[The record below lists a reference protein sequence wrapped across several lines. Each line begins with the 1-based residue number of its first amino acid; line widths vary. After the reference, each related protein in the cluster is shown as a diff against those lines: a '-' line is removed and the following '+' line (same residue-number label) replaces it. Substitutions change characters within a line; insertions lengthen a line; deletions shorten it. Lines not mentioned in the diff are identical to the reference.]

1 MKPNSLQNET
11 ETLTETEIAIAFTSV
26 VAAVAAKSLS
36 NNPNKR
42 GKTNVSRQSSNSR
55 RRKGTVKGPC
65 GVQAHGRREIWSAI
79 LHHQPR
85 REDCRDISLRGMA
98 ADRGEVG
105 EAFQLQSRQE
115 EFFDQDE
122 LLRASGRD
130 RRSGPLAD
138 PSDPTGS
145 SRDQGRSSCHG
156 TVDASGSAEEGS
168 YTHRGE
174 GAVHGRG

>member
-42 GKTNVSRQSSNSR
+42 GKTNVSRQSSNTR
-55 RRKGTVKGPC
+55 RRKGPVKGPC
-65 GVQAHGRREIWSAI
+65 GVQAHSRREIWSAI
-79 LHHQPR
+79 LHHKPR

-105 EAFQLQSRQE
+105 EALQLQSCQE

-122 LLRASGRD
+122 LLRATGGD
-130 RRSGPLAD
+130 RRSGPF
-138 PSDPTGS
+138 
-145 SRDQGRSSCHG
+145 
-156 TVDASGSAEEGS
+156 VD
-168 YTHRGE
+168 
-174 GAVHGRG
+174 